1 MGKPLKNKRKPK
13 RREKW
18 VTVARADAIADGR
31 GAAVDLKKGAQVAI
45 FNARGTFYAIENF
58 CPHKGRPLA
67 DSPLVDGGAAV
78 KCEFHGW
85 RFDLETG
92 ECLKKKSCSIE
103 SYPVAVEDG
112 WIKIFV

>member
-1 MGKPLKNKRKPK
+1 MGKLYKNKRKPK
-13 RREKW
+13 RKEKW
-18 VTVARADAIADGR
+18 ITAGREDMIAEGR
-31 GAAVDLKKGAQVAI
+31 GAAVDLKKGAQIAV
-45 FNARGTFYAIENF
+45 FNSGGNFYAIENF

-67 DSPLVDGGAAV
+67 DSPLDDGAV

-92 ECLKKKSCSIE
+92 ECSKKKGCSIE
-103 SYPVAVEDG
+103 SYRVSVEDG